1 MTIRITK
8 VHFDGPNKT
17 HQAITRFYSIEDGTG
32 NVFDRDKATMVDW
45 LDNKNITAYV
55 ASGASRVPVEVVR
68 DTPPYLRTRANGV
81 LSDNLLSLDTY

>member
-1 MTIRITK
+1 MAIRITK

-17 HQAITRFYSIEDGTG
+17 HQAITRFYSIEDGTA
-32 NVFDRDKATMVDW
+32 NTFDRDKPTMVAW
-45 LDNKNITAYV
+45 LDSGISAYV
-55 ASGASRVPVEVVR
+55 ASGGSRVPVEVVG